1 MSRVSG
7 VLAPWSCILLC
18 GVFIT
23 RFGPFTDSQETSD
36 FPLGWFLIH
45 RLSFIRCPLCRWSCL
60 IISLFDQIAYTISR
74 LILLFTWWLPCL
86 IVVARFHS
94 NSLQRCW
101 TLITSPFFRP
111 SHISIGLLTTAS
123 FHHSWSTISLVSI
136 GIGSLL
142 LSFMIKLILLLTL
155 FLWLS

>member
-1 MSRVSG
+1 MTGFSG
-7 VLAPWSCILLC
+7 VSALWSCILIL
-18 GVFIT
+18 GFFIT

-74 LILLFTWWLPCL
+74 LILLFTWWLPWI

-111 SHISIGLLTTAS
+111 SHICIGLLTTTS
-123 FHHSWSTISLVSI
+123 FHHSWSTISLLFIRI
-136 GIGSLL
+136 GPILI
-142 LSFMIKLILLLTL
+142 SFMIHVILVLRL
-155 FLWLS
+155 FLSLS